1 MKIKQHQNWIG
12 LLSVTAVSFSYF
24 PYKSFPYQQQEEQKV
39 LAQDTS
45 AKQQPAYITIKAV
58 GDIVPGTNFP
68 DNRLPDSPNLF
79 FSRQIREKLI
89 GADILFGNYESTL
102 TRHPQSNKDTSR
114 GMVFAFRSPPEYAKI
129 FSQVG
134 FDVMSVANNHSMDF
148 GQVGFQDT
156 IKNLESSGIV
166 AVGKKNQIRYSQVKG
181 VSVAWIAFCFY
192 DYCNS
197 VNNLETAKNLVEEA
211 KQKAQ
216 IVVVSMHV
224 GAEGKDALHVKNKT
238 EFFHGENRGN
248 SVLFARKMVD
258 VGADLVLGHG
268 PHVPRAKEIYKGK
281 LIAYSLGN
289 FLGYKTL
296 STQAEKGNSMI
307 LEAKLDREGNFI
319 SGNIIPVLLDRQGIP
334 YLDGSFRT
342 VKLVSSLIKSDFPQ
356 TKLQISDSGKMTLIQ
371 TLKKSHK
378 LRI

>member
-1 MKIKQHQNWIG
+1 MKIKHHQNWIS
-12 LLSVTAVSFSYF
+12 LLSVAAVSFSHFPYTSF
-24 PYKSFPYQQQEEQKV
+24 PYKQQEEQKV
-39 LAQDTS
+39 LAQNIS
-45 AKQQPAYITIKAV
+45 NQQPAYITIKAV

-68 DNRLPDSPNLF
+68 DNRLPKNPNLF
-79 FSRQIREKLI
+79 FSQPIREKLK

-102 TRHPQSNKDTSR
+102 THHPDSTKDPSR

-148 GQVGFQDT
+148 GKVGFQDT

-181 VSVAWIAFCFY
+181 VSIAWIAFCFY

-197 VNNLETAKNLVEEA
+197 VNDLETAKSLVNEA

-224 GAEGKDALHVKNKT
+224 GAEGKNALRVKNQT

-248 SVLFARKMVD
+248 SVLFAHKMVD
-258 VGADLVLGHG
+258 AGADLVLGHG

-307 LEAKLDREGNFI
+307 LEAKLAQNGNFV
-319 SGNIIPVLLDRQGIP
+319 SGNIIPVYLDGQGIP
-334 YLDGSFRT
+334 YLDASFRT

-356 TKLQISDSGKMTLIQ
+356 TKLQISDVGKMTLIP
-371 TLKKSHK
+371 TGKSK
-378 LRI
+378 S